1 LAKILVCQ
9 DDELDR
15 QIAEAAFA
23 GTDHQ
28 VLFARDGLSTLIA
41 FDDAANVG
49 RPFDAAL
56 LDCQMPGQSGHEL
69 AEAIRTLECG
79 RAVKLVLC
87 SSTGDGVPPPV
98 GTQFDAVL
106 FKPFAYSALLEA
118 LTGSPVDQ
126 ARTRLKGSTRR

>member
-1 LAKILVCQ
+1 MAKILICQ

-41 FDDAANVG
+41 IDDAANAG

-56 LDCQMPGQSGHEL
+56 LDRRMPGQSGHEL

-79 RAVKLVLC
+79 RAVKLVLS
-87 SSTGDGVPPPV
+87 SSTGDGAAPPA

-106 FKPFAYSALLEA
+106 LKPFAPSALLEA
-118 LTGSPVDQ
+118 LTGAPVDRV
-126 ARTRLKGSTRR
+126 RTSSNGSAWR